1 MLKEKEW
8 EIEGGKLT
16 YLEGEDGITVTGCK
30 VNASRV
36 AVPDEIGK
44 VPVTRIDRKAFLSR
58 KQLKEIRLPKGL
70 LEIGDWAFAYCSG
83 LTFVWMPKRN
93 LSMGKGVFKDCQA
106 LSGIFPLEG
115 ETVKDRQCGM
125 LLGSVPMK
133 LETEYLFTP
142 GDVGSGQ
149 WLCAYDAKVHTF
161 LEQPDEDGYSKMVY
175 CGEEDIMSN
184 MDLYLAERRREK
196 ARLCLLRLINPVGLS
211 ENFRQELEGYLREH
225 TKGCDSQAA
234 WEVVFFE
241 HGSEQEYYEAFT
253 GAGCVTEENY
263 DRILSDMGEQYPEMK
278 GFLMRYRSEKMEQT
292 DFFAALTLDL

>member
-44 VPVTRIDRKAFLSR
+44 IPVTRIDRKAFLSR

-83 LTFVWMPKRN
+83 LTFVWMPRRN

-115 ETVKDRQCGM
+115 ETARDRQCGM

-149 WLCAYDAKVHTF
+149 WLCA
-161 LEQPDEDGYSKMVY
+161 
-175 CGEEDIMSN
+175 
-184 MDLYLAERRREK
+184 
-196 ARLCLLRLINPVGLS
+196 
-211 ENFRQELEGYLREH
+211 
-225 TKGCDSQAA
+225 
-234 WEVVFFE
+234 
-241 HGSEQEYYEAFT
+241 
-253 GAGCVTEENY
+253 
-263 DRILSDMGEQYPEMK
+263 
-278 GFLMRYRSEKMEQT
+278 
-292 DFFAALTLDL
+292 